1 MSIIDSAQAYSSWT
15 PRTHCNLW
23 ELSGQHEGDIMVD
36 SGRNALSDPT
46 RLWPD
51 ATVPYYIDTDDFG
64 KRTLSFQ
71 KLKHMLVL

>member
-1 MSIIDSAQAYSSWT
+1 
-15 PRTHCNLW
+15 
-23 ELSGQHEGDIMVD
+23 MVD

-64 KRTLSFQ
+64 KRTLLFQ
-71 KLKHMLVL
+71 ELKHM